1 MGPDRETVA
10 GVRHNLVG
18 DLTGLR
24 GLDEPPRPRGREIGV
39 LSDAHDPGPERARE
53 RLGGREGPPSSQTA
67 TPPP

>member
-10 GVRHNLVG
+10 DVRHHLVG

-24 GLDEPPRPRGREIGV
+24 GLDAVTQRRGREIGV

-53 RLGGREGPPSSQTA
+53 RLGGREGSPSS
-67 TPPP
+67 